1 MIKKKELLKRIE
13 NLEEGL
19 SVLMLERFVNRL
31 NNIEIEKDCKCK
43 PNTEPKKRGR
53 KPKAKEEIVKPTPKK
68 RGRKP
73 KNQAK

>member
-31 NNIEIEKDCKCK
+31 NNVEIEKDCKCK
-43 PNTEPKKRGR
+43 PNTEPKKKR
-53 KPKAKEEIVKPTPKK
+53 KKT
-68 RGRKP
+68 
-73 KNQAK
+73 